1 MSVYR
6 VGQGQNINRELP
18 AADFIGRWSNLD
30 GGQERANY
38 SLFLAEL
45 CDVIGVKRPDPALA
59 AHDFNDYV
67 FERRVERK
75 RPDGTTEAGRIDLY
89 KRGCFILEAKQSR
102 LRGGKKAVPDGQAD
116 LFAPTQNDHTDT
128 AVSGL
133 DHVMVQARRQAERY
147 AASLPADHP
156 YPPFV
161 IACDVGRAI
170 ELYAD
175 FSGHGRH
182 YAQFPD
188 ARQFRIELGQLAN
201 PETRELL
208 RAVWE
213 QPQSLDPAQK
223 TAKVTRE
230 IAGRLAEISKAL
242 ERRGF
247 EARSVAVFL
256 MRCLFTMFVED
267 VGLLRKK
274 GFTELLTKCLDDP
287 SRFTFEINDL
297 WLHMDRGDYSP
308 GIGERL
314 LRFNGKLFKNATSL
328 PLTQEEIRLL
338 RDASDA
344 DWRDLEPAIF
354 GTLFEQALDPDERR
368 RLGAH
373 YTPRAYVERVVDA
386 TIIEPLTKD
395 WIGHQSAAAR
405 EIRDGSKAT
414 AIREIEDFL
423 RRLASVRVLDPA
435 CGTGNF
441 LYVALRRMKQLE
453 GEALKQLQDIGG
465 NDAVARVENI
475 SVKPEQFFGM
485 ELNKRAVE
493 ISELVLWIGY
503 IQWHMRT
510 RSTVPPEPV
519 LGSSDHVQAKDA
531 LLTWSGYPHPQLKRD
546 GAGRP
551 VADGQGN
558 EVYVYPNAIS
568 ADWPEADFIVGN
580 PPFIGGKD
588 IRGRLGS
595 GYAEALRA
603 ANPQMNPAADF
614 VMYWWDRAAEL
625 LVRKGTRLR
634 RFGFVT
640 TNSITQVFQ
649 RRVIERHLSGASPV
663 SLVLAIPD
671 HPWTKASKDA
681 AAVRIAITVAEAGER
696 DGAVR
701 IVVREESL
709 DTDEPTIE
717 FVERD
722 GRINPDLTIGV
733 DVTKAKALVANDAIC
748 SPGVKLHGDGF
759 IVSREKAF
767 ELGLGKR
774 PGLERHIREY
784 RNGRDLTSRSRGAMV
799 IDLFGTTAHEVRREF
814 PEVYQH
820 LLETVWKQRV
830 NTFAKS
836 PTKDAQ
842 DYLDNWWVFGKPRT
856 ELRPAL
862 EGMPRYIATVETM
875 KHRIFQ
881 FMDAGI
887 LPDNMLVAIASDNPY
902 HLGVLSSKVH
912 VAWAL
917 RTGGRQG
924 VGNDPRY
931 SKSRCFDPFPFP
943 EATALAQSEIGAIAE
958 ELDQTRKQVLAE
970 HSDLTAT
977 ALYNVLEAV
986 VAGSRLSG
994 KEQDIRSRGRVLILR
1009 ELHDRLDAAVL
1020 KSYGWQADID
1030 VEQILERLVYLNE
1043 VRAAEERRGF
1053 IKWLRPEYQ
1062 IEKIGPLAH
1071 RGDRVQAI
1079 FSTKAK
1085 SRKAAFPATRL
1096 EQAQV
1101 VLNIIGHAKAPI
1113 SAEEIAATFS
1123 SPERTI
1129 TEVRDVLQ
1137 SLVRLGQAESYDA
1150 GRSFFRAA

>member
-1 MSVYR
+1 MGN
-6 VGQGQNINRELP
+6 GQYINSELLV
-18 AADFIGRWSNLD
+18 ADFIRRWSNLD

-45 CDVIGVKRPDPALA
+45 CDVIGVRRPDPALA
-59 AHDFNDYV
+59 AHGFNDYV
-67 FERRVERK
+67 FERRVERG

-102 LRGGKKAVPDGQAD
+102 LRGGKKAVSEGQMD
-116 LFAPTQNDHTDT
+116 LFATPERGATDT
-128 AVSGL
+128 TVSGL

-147 AASLPADHP
+147 AASLPSDHP
-156 YPPFV
+156 YPPFI

-188 ARQFRIELGQLAN
+188 ARQFRIELSHLASQGI
-201 PETRELL
+201 RELL

-230 IAGRLAEISKAL
+230 IAGQLAEISKAL
-242 ERRGF
+242 EGRGF
-247 EARSVAVFL
+247 EARDVAVFL

-274 GFTELLTKCLDDP
+274 GFTELLTKCLVDP
-287 SRFTFEINDL
+287 TRFTFEIDDL

-314 LRFNGKLFKNATSL
+314 LRFNGKLFKNAVSL
-328 PLTQEEIRLL
+328 PLTKDEIRRL

-354 GTLFEQALDPDERR
+354 GTLFEQALDPIERK

-373 YTPRAYVERVVDA
+373 YTPRTYVERVVDA
-386 TIIEPLTKD
+386 TIIEPLTED
-395 WIGHQSAAAR
+395 WVGHQSAAER
-405 EIRDGSKAT
+405 
-414 AIREIEDFL
+414 AIRNGSTAAAIHEVEDFL
-423 RRLASVRVLDPA
+423 RHLASVRVLDPA

-453 GEALKQLQDIGG
+453 GEALKLLQDIGG
-465 NDAVARVENI
+465 EEAVARVAGI
-475 SVKPEQFFGM
+475 SVKPDQFFGM

-493 ISELVLWIGY
+493 IAELVLWIGY

-531 LLTWSGYPHPQLKRD
+531 LITWAGYPHPQLKRD
-546 GAGRP
+546 ALGKP

-558 EVYVYPNAIS
+558 ELYVYPNAIS

-580 PPFIGGKD
+580 PPFVGGKD
-588 IRGRLGS
+588 IRGRLGA
-595 GYAEALRA
+595 GYAEALWS
-603 ANPQMNPAADF
+603 ANPKMNPAADF
-614 VMYWWDRAAEL
+614 VMYWWDHAAEL

-649 RRVIERHLSGASPV
+649 RRVLERRLADASPV

-681 AAVRIAITVAEAGER
+681 AAVRIAITVAEAGDR
-696 DGAVR
+696 DGRARFVT
-701 IVVREESL
+701 RETGL

-717 FVERD
+717 FVERE
-722 GRINPDLTIGV
+722 GKINPDLTIGV
-733 DVTKAKALVANDAIC
+733 DVTKSKALVANDAIC

-759 IVSREKAF
+759 IVTRAKAL
-767 ELGLGKR
+767 ELGLGRR
-774 PGLERHIREY
+774 PGLDRHIREY
-784 RNGRDLTSRSRGAMV
+784 RNGRDLTSRRRGVMV
-799 IDLFGTTAHEVRREF
+799 IDLFASAASEVRRDF

-820 LLETVWKQRV
+820 LLDTVKPERDR
-830 NTFAKS
+830 NNRASYREK
-836 PTKDAQ
+836 
-842 DYLDNWWVFGKPRT
+842 WWWFGEPRR
-856 ELRPAL
+856 ELRPAI
-862 EGMPRYIATVETM
+862 EGLPRYIATVETM

-881 FMDAGI
+881 FIDGMV
-887 LPDNMLVAIASDNPY
+887 LPDNKLIVMALDDAFA
-902 HLGVLSSKVH
+902 LGVLSSRVH
-912 VAWAL
+912 VAWSLAA
-917 RTGGRQG
+917 GGKLG
-924 VGNDPRY
+924 VGNDPVY
-931 SKSRCFDPFPFP
+931 VKSKCFDTFPFP
-943 EATALAQSEIGAIAE
+943 DANASARAEIGAIAE
-958 ELDQTRKQVLAE
+958 ELDETRKRVLAE
-970 HSDLTAT
+970 HPDLTLT
-977 ALYNVLEAV
+977 ALYNVLEAIRT
-986 VAGSRLSG
+986 AGVLSR
-994 KEQDIRSRGRVLILR
+994 KDQDIRSRGRVLILR
-1009 ELHDRLDAAVL
+1009 ELHDRLDAAVV
-1020 KSYGWQADID
+1020 KSYGWHAEID
-1030 VEQILERLVYLNE
+1030 PEQILDSLVLLNQ

-1062 IEKIGPLAH
+1062 IDKIGPLAH

-1079 FSTKAK
+1079 LATKVRAK
-1085 SRKAAFPATRL
+1085 KAPFPAARL
-1096 EQAQV
+1096 DQARV
-1101 VLNIIGHAKAPI
+1101 VLDLMARAKAPL
-1113 SAEEIAATFS
+1113 SAEEIAVAFS
-1123 SPERTI
+1123 SPDETI
-1129 TEVRDVLQ
+1129 AEVRDVLQ
-1137 SLVRLGQAESYDA
+1137 SLVRLGQAESYDQ